1 MIHNPVANFA
11 QQSLEAIKSFKNGS
25 AGGPDGFMPQFLK
38 DVTKEELGATANL
51 VLDTLVDFYNLIVF
65 AGKIPDEVCEIY
77 YGANLMGLAKD
88 DNGVRPI
95 AIGFVLRRLG
105 GKIQSSKVLN
115 LSKTLF

>member
-1 MIHNPVANFA
+1 M
-11 QQSLEAIKSFKNGS
+11 
-25 AGGPDGFMPQFLK
+25 
-38 DVTKEELGATANL
+38 
-51 VLDTLVDFYNLIVF
+51 DFYNLIVF

-115 LSKTLF
+115 LSKTLFWPLQLGVGTSKGCEIAAHTIRQYVISDKVYEKVLVKVDFKNAFNSIRRDFF